1 MIIGSA
7 NECVTGDGEPDE
19 ERVGDAGLGD
29 QTNRPSSITAGRG
42 DGLCN
47 TSGPRVVALHGRF
60 IIMTKIVSV
69 PYVRDEHEGTDT
81 ILVII

>member
-47 TSGPRVVALHGRF
+47 TNGPRVVALHGRF
-60 IIMTKIVSV
+60 IH
-69 PYVRDEHEGTDT
+69 EHMVL
-81 ILVII
+81 ILFWSLYDGFYTNVIY